1 MLSQIKVE
9 AFKKYRIMI
18 DKKKTYLK
26 PSIEVEYMDIEQISI
41 ICVSGA
47 PALNNTF
54 MEEDFTEEPEVDAG
68 GEEW

>member
-9 AFKKYRIMI
+9 ALKKYRIMKN
-18 DKKKTYLK
+18 KKKAYLK
-26 PSIEVEYMDIEQISI
+26 PSLEVEYIDIEQISI
-41 ICVSGA
+41 ICVSGV
-47 PALNNTF
+47 PASNNTL